1 MIHGEKKDFQVNE
14 FRDDRGKIREYLR
27 NYSGFMLHFNGIK
40 YDFAVLTYLDKNN
53 YFLSQDWQ
61 IFCTKAKEFSDKIIN
76 SEDEL
81 FVYKYMNH
89 PNFSKITHV
98 DTYLFWAK
106 LLRLSKKISLKAIG
120 IQLNYPVV
128 QELPYPPEI
137 TELTK
142 EQIDEIHHYCSVH
155 DLGILRLLVEELDG
169 KNPKANLGSLG
180 TIALRQ
186 NIVKEYGI
194 NAWSMDGPK
203 IASEA
208 LLNEYCRITGK
219 DKREVSKWRFD
230 RPTIRFKNLFK
241 DVDFGFTTEPFISV
255 HKEWMSSINTFEK
268 EFIINSKSGHALK
281 ISCGVGRNTF
291 CK

>member
-1 MIHGEKKDFQVNE
+1 MDKETKTLFISV
-14 FRDDRGKIREYLR
+14 
-27 NYSGFMLHFNGIK
+27 
-40 YDFAVLTYLDKNN
+40 AV
-53 YFLSQDWQ
+53 
-61 IFCTKAKEFSDKIIN
+61 A
-76 SEDEL
+76 
-81 FVYKYMNH
+81 
-89 PNFSKITHV
+89 
-98 DTYLFWAK
+98 
-106 LLRLSKKISLKAIG
+106 
-120 IQLNYPVV
+120 
-128 QELPYPPEI
+128 
-137 TELTK
+137 
-142 EQIDEIHHYCSVH
+142 
-155 DLGILRLLVEELDG
+155 LGILWLLKPKGTNMLG
-169 KNPKANLGSLG
+169 KQKSDDADKYS
-180 TIALRQ
+180 
-186 NIVKEYGI
+186 E
-194 NAWSMDGPK
+194 PK

>member
-61 IFCTKAKEFSDKIIN
+61 IFCTKAKEFSDQLIN
-76 SEDEL
+76 SEDDL

-155 DLGILRLLVEELDG
+155 DLGILKLLVRQLEG
-169 KNPKANLGSLG
+169 KEGQTTVPLGNLGS
-180 TIALRQ
+180 IILRSQ
-186 NIVKEYGI
+186 IVKDYNI
-194 NAWSMDGPK
+194 NAWSMDAPK

-208 LLNEYCRITGK
+208 LLNDYCRITGK
-219 DKREVSKWRFD
+219 DKRYVSKLRFEK
-230 RPTIRFKNLFK
+230 PIIRFAELFK
-241 DVDFGFTTEPFISV
+241 DIDFNFTTEPFISV
-255 HKEWMSSINTFEK
+255 YKEWMNSINEFNK
-268 EFIINSKSGHALK
+268 EFNVFLPNGEGLK
-281 ISCGVGRNTF
+281 LSCGIGRTS
-291 CK
+291 